1 MGVSPA
7 VRIGTNLGATA
18 MLTAI
23 RAETMVD
30 GLSDHPRSNRIVV
43 IKDRRIDG
51 VETGDPAL
59 PSDTRWLEAPIL
71 APGFLDLQI
80 NGAADVLFNH
90 APTVDSVAKIA
101 AGAHCGGAAYLLPTF
116 ITAEG
121 QSYRQALEAASAA
134 IDQDVPGVLGLH
146 LEGPFLSP
154 KRPGIHD
161 AAAIRSIDAAD
172 LDCLCDHRSGVRLIT
187 LAPEEQP
194 KGAIE
199 RLAQSGWIVFAGH
212 SEATFEVMHEA
223 RAAGLRGVTHLFNAM
238 SQITPREPG
247 LVGSV
252 LDDDQ
257 LFAGIIADGFHVH
270 PANLRL
276 AVDRLGKE
284 RLCLVTDAMPTLG
297 GKRSSFEL
305 AGKTI
310 RLEEGRLSDAE
321 GRLAGAHLSMAEAV
335 RNLVALTG
343 VGLVVALE
351 MASTTPARALGLGA
365 ELGRIERGYRAGLT
379 VLNDDLHCLGVM
391 TDGYWRPTNE
401 D

>member
-1 MGVSPA
+1 
-7 VRIGTNLGATA
+7 

-23 RAETMVD
+23 RAETMFD
-30 GLSDHPRSNRIVV
+30 GLSDHPLSNRIVV
-43 IKDRRIDG
+43 IKDCRIDG
-51 VETGDPAL
+51 IETGDPDL
-59 PSDTRWLEAPIL
+59 PADTRWLEAPVL

-80 NGAADVLFNH
+80 NGAADVLFNDL
-90 APTVDSVAKIA
+90 PTVEGIAKIA
-101 AGAHCGGAAYLLPTF
+101 TGAGRGGAAYLLPTF
-116 ITAEG
+116 ITAAG
-121 QSYRQALEAASAA
+121 QSYGRALEAVSAA

-161 AAAIRSIDAAD
+161 AAAIRPIEISD
-172 LDCLCDHRSGVRLIT
+172 LDYLCDHRSGVRLIT

-194 KGAIE
+194 TGAIE
-199 RLAQSGWIVFAGH
+199 RLCEAGWIIFAGH
-212 SEATFEVMHEA
+212 SEASFDVMRGA
-223 RAAGLRGVTHLFNAM
+223 AAAGLRGVTHLFNAM

-252 LDDDQ
+252 FDDDR
-257 LFAGIIADGFHVH
+257 LVAGIIADGIHVH

-297 GKRSSFEL
+297 GKRLSFEL

-310 RLEEGRLSDAE
+310 RLEGGQLSDVE

-335 RNLVALTG
+335 RNLVSLTG
-343 VGLVVALE
+343 VNLAAALE
-351 MASTTPARALGLGA
+351 MASATPARTLGLGA

-379 VLNDDLHCLGVM
+379 VLSDDLHCLGVM
-391 TDGYWRPTNE
+391 TDGHWRPSNE